1 MIETPSETTLEH
13 HTRGYHVA
21 LVLLPVLL
29 VVFVGLFVGLYVTHT
44 TTRVHGPSMAPTLLP
59 EDILLVTRGYDS
71 PIRGDVVVV
80 RSLDPDDAGEL
91 LVKRVIG
98 IPGDEVSVVDG
109 RALVNGESE
118 RGPYTVYVS
127 AGDINV
133 SLLTV
138 PPGAVYVL
146 GDNRPVSSDSR
157 IFGPQPLDTVVGRVI
172 SIIAPINRAR
182 RVD

>member
-1 MIETPSETTLEH
+1 MEMPTD
-13 HTRGYHVA
+13 TRVVTHGRGHHVA

-29 VVFVGLFVGLYVTHT
+29 VVFMGLFVGLYVTHT

-71 PIRGDVVVV
+71 PVRGDVVVV
-80 RSLDPDDAGEL
+80 QSPDPDDNGEL

-98 IPGDEVSVVDG
+98 IPGDEVTVVDG
-109 RALVNGESE
+109 MAVVNGEGE

-127 AGDINV
+127 PGDINV
-133 SLLTV
+133 NLLTV
-138 PPGAVYVL
+138 PPGAIFLL

-157 IFGPQPLDTVVGRVI
+157 VFGPEPLELVMGRVV
-172 SIIAPINRAR
+172 SIVAPIHRVR